1 MKEILLINPGKK
13 RKTKK
18 TAGKKKPAKKAKAKN
33 TGVTK
38 MAAAKR
44 KRKSP
49 ARRKTTSAAPKR
61 RTARKTTTRRRRRR
75 NPSLRSVGGRTAS
88 MFTGKALMGYTVD
101 AAKQFGG
108 QLACQ
113 FAAKKF
119 AEGGGSLE
127 FWGWKNYAMGLLG
140 TFVSGI
146 GADMIKRGSGA
157 EFIKGGMA
165 LMMYKAFTQKV
176 ANKSNF
182 VQTYFGEE
190 VAPEYQQYLG
200 YDGNYYSPG
209 DEYLGEDGEVYLMGN
224 DGVWRPTSENYRD
237 PALLGYDM
245 DGELVPAGDLGE
257 SLAPVG
263 DLGDPYL
270 DAVTGTGSED
280 PYAQVFLN

>member
-1 MKEILLINPGKK
+1 MKEILLINPGK
-13 RKTKK
+13 RKK
-18 TAGKKKPAKKAKAKN
+18 TAGKKRPAKKAKAKK
-33 TGVTK
+33 TGVKT
-38 MAAAKR
+38 MATAKR
-44 KRKSP
+44 KKRTSP
-49 ARRKTTSAAPKR
+49 KKRTTAAAPR
-61 RTARKTTTRRRRRR
+61 RTTRTKRTTRRRRRR
-75 NPSLRSVGGRTAS
+75 NPSIRAIGGRTAS
-88 MFTGKALMGYTVD
+88 MFTAKALTGYAVD

-127 FWGWKNYAMGLLG
+127 VWGWKNYMFGLIG

-165 LMMYKAFTQKV
+165 LMMYKAFTQKL

-190 VAPEYQQYLG
+190 SMAPEYKQYLG

-209 DEYLGEDGEVYLMGN
+209 DSYLGEDGEVYLMGA
-224 DGVWRPTSENYRD
+224 DGVWRPTTENYRD
-237 PALLGYDM
+237 PALLGYEQI
-245 DGELVPAGDLGE
+245 GESIIPAGSLGE
-257 SLAPVG
+257 SLSPVG
-263 DLGDPYL
+263 PLGEDPYL
-270 DAVTGTGSED
+270 ESMLGADNRD
-280 PYAQVFLN
+280 PYAAVFLN